1 MYKIYADDTLIYD
14 STIDDYKI
22 GKGSVSLET
31 NKSGSFTFSVY
42 PDHFFYDSFVKLKT
56 VITVYKSNKII
67 FRGRILNDVTDY
79 WNNKVITCEGEL
91 GFLQDS
97 IIRPFAFNGTPED
110 LFKKFVEEHNSQVD
124 VFKRFK
130 IGKITVLDPNNYI
143 ARSNSAYESALSNMN
158 SRLIEDSLGGYI
170 HITHG
175 EDGADPTPTLNYLAD
190 FTKVSTQLIE
200 FGSNLKNYTK
210 TVKGEEIAT
219 AIIPLGAEVDDGN
232 DNTENPKLTIAD
244 INNGVDYV
252 YDETAVA
259 VYGWIF
265 KVIEWEDVTEADN
278 LKRKAE
284 AYLADVVK
292 QNITIEL
299 NAIDLHLLDHSI
311 ESFKVG
317 DYVRVVSEPHN
328 FADTLLCQKQTIDLL
343 KPENDTITLGH
354 TYRSFTATTAE
365 AVKKAESISDIRSS
379 VTQVKNNVNNLNYK
393 TNQYKIAEQQL
404 AALMS
409 RSFGVFNTE
418 EVLEDGSTIFYMHD
432 EPKLENSKNIWKMT
446 GDAFSVSN
454 DGGKTWRAG
463 IDASGNAILNIL
475 SVIGIDATWINADNL
490 AAISANLGGWT
501 LKNNMIKSTYVDPT
515 DGATYDIEIRP
526 PSTTAGA
533 TLRNFIEMFV
543 SDEAGAGQRVRLSD
557 KEFCITYPDGEGT
570 KYTSLEGSKLTL
582 INTNTQIKCIIS
594 NTGIEFYAPHPELDS
609 YTRMVY
615 LMRQNDGY
623 WKLFVNGD
631 VSCGAISCSDVSA
644 GGYVGGYTVEAKG
657 ALKVNGSNGLTGNVQ
672 FGNYVMQFACGVLI
686 NTYYV

>member
-56 VITVYKSNKII
+56 IITVYKSGKII

-97 IIRPFAFNGTPED
+97 IIRPFTFNGTPED
-110 LFKKFVEEHNSQVD
+110 LFIKFVEEHNSQVD

-130 IGKITVLDPNNYI
+130 IGTVTVLDPNNYI
-143 ARSNSAYESALSNMN
+143 ARSNSAYESALSNLN

-175 EDGADPTPTLNYLAD
+175 EDGADPTPTIKYLAD
-190 FTKVSTQLIE
+190 FTRISSQTIE

-210 TVKGEEIAT
+210 TVKSEEVAT
-219 AIIPLGAEVDDGN
+219 AIIPLGAEVDDGKE
-232 DNTENPKLTIAD
+232 DTENPKLTIASV
-244 INNGVDYV
+244 NNGVDYV
-252 YDETAVA
+252 YDEAAVA
-259 VYGWIF
+259 EYGWIF
-265 KVIEWEDVTEADN
+265 KVVEWEDVTEAVN

-317 DYVRVVSEPHN
+317 DYVRVVSAPHN

-354 TYRSFTATTAE
+354 TYTSFTATTA
-365 AVKKAESISDIRSS
+365 KSS
-379 VTQVKNNVNNLNYK
+379 AMASTVSKVEKTVDHLNKK
-393 TNQYKIAEQQL
+393 TNRYKIAEQQL

-432 EPKLENSKNIWKMT
+432 EPNLANSKNVWKMT
-446 GDAFSVSN
+446 ENVFAVST
-454 DGGKTWRAG
+454 DGGKTWNAG

-475 SVIGIDATWINADNL
+475 SVIGINASWINADNL
-490 AAISANLGGWT
+490 TAISANIGGWEIRDNAIYKWHEDKT
-501 LKNNMIKSTYVDPT
+501 TGYRYKVY
-515 DGATYDIEIRP
+515 IRP
-526 PSTTAGA
+526 PDRKFYA
-533 TLRNFIEMFV
+533 TN
-543 SDEAGAGQRVRLSD
+543 DEPFLEIQESCDRGV
-557 KEFCITYPDGEGT
+557 TYHRIVALNDVGLDLWNYDGNEPWQLCQ
-570 KYTSLEGSKLTL
+570 YTSLGVTIFDYKTKDTIDLSENKISVRNGLGLTSYM
-582 INTNTQIKCIIS
+582 TP
-594 NTGIEFYAPHPELDS
+594 TGLA
-609 YTRMVY
+609 
-615 LMRQNDGY
+615 
-623 WKLFVNGD
+623 
-631 VSCGAISCSDVSA
+631 VSSLTGKTTSITIGNVKMTFA
-644 GGYVGGYTVEAKG
+644 GGI
-657 ALKVNGSNGLTGNVQ
+657 LVNAANV
-672 FGNYVMQFACGVLI
+672 
-686 NTYYV
+686 